1 MECVFKLPGTN
12 CQIVIVNGNILQ
24 QEGVKI
30 IHGPRTFDTH
40 SDIVPQQTVFGQF
53 VAYCE
58 EHEVELDSQID
69 KWCQCIVA
77 RGELKED
84 YRHRKIRFSE
94 GELCPVQIGQEIAC
108 IAAFSYTE
116 SVLVADNI
124 VLGQYLSY
132 WQNIWKNLQRLS
144 IDKSV
149 VNVAVPG
156 TRLVSIGPSSF
167 GYEQNIAIIL
177 YSFFKSITD
186 TNKCKTLRLCLYG
199 SAADDFDFEGWM
211 SHIIP
216 FLYSQSILPLEWT
229 PSEKP
234 SPKRDK
240 SLTLDE
246 CAFNSFIDDFSQ
258 MIENIET
265 FNGRDFVQFEG
276 SKKVQ
281 IKVHIDGAGLR
292 QVIEAIKSTPDVSL
306 YLTKRKGIK
315 YDRNRMFQLLGIIQ
329 ECSTLFGELNR
340 RSVVMMCL
348 ESEDV
353 VPARWNHLGD
363 NIGNIINYVGQKLAD
378 IKKNNPII
386 FDKIVDI
393 IPKDKRKKQYK

>member
-1 MECVFKLPGTN
+1 MLTSTP
-12 CQIVIVNGNILQ
+12 
-24 QEGVKI
+24 
-30 IHGPRTFDTH
+30 
-40 SDIVPQQTVFGQF
+40 
-53 VAYCE
+53 VAP
-58 EHEVELDSQID
+58 VMLVSR
-69 KWCQCIVA
+69 
-77 RGELKED
+77 RGE
-84 YRHRKIRFSE
+84 
-94 GELCPVQIGQEIAC
+94 EIAC
-108 IAAFSYTE
+108 IAAFSDTE

-156 TRLVSIGPSSF
+156 TRLVSVGPSSF

-393 IPKDKRKKQYK
+393 IPKDKRKKQYT

>member
-1 MECVFKLPGTN
+1 MGCVFNVPGTGCSVEISN
-12 CQIVIVNGNILQ
+12 VDIFEQD
-24 QEGVKI
+24 GVKI

-40 SDIVPQQTVFGQF
+40 PDIVPPQTVYGLLIKF
-53 VAYCE
+53 CE
-58 EHEVELDSQID
+58 EKSGALDTQID
-69 KWCQCIVA
+69 HWCNAITQK
-77 RGELKED
+77 GEVHQE
-84 YRHRKIRFSE
+84 YPHRKIRFQE
-94 GELCPVQIGQEIAC
+94 GELCPIIVDDEVYC
-108 IAAFSYTE
+108 IAAFSDTE
-116 SVLVADNI
+116 SVFVADNI

-132 WQNIWKNLQRLS
+132 WKNIWKNLQRLS

-186 TNKCKTLRLCLYG
+186 TNKCKTLRICLYG
-199 SAADDFDFEGWM
+199 SPADDFDFEGWM
-211 SHIIP
+211 SHITP

-229 PSEKP
+229 PSDKP
-234 SPKRDK
+234 SPNRDK

-246 CAFNSFIDDFSQ
+246 CALNSFIDDFSQ

-265 FNGRDFVQFEG
+265 FNGMNFVQFEG

-292 QVIEAIKSTPDVSL
+292 QVIEAIKSTLEVSL

-329 ECSTLFGELNR
+329 DCSTLFGELNR

-348 ESEDV
+348 GSEDI

-386 FDKIVDI
+386 FDKIVEI
-393 IPKDKRKKQYK
+393 IPKDKRKKQYT